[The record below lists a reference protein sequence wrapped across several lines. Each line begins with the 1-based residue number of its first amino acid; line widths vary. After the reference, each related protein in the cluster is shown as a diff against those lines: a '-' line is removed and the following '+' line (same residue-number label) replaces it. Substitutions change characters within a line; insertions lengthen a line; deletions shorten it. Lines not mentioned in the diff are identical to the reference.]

1 MDERKKEFIKIYCG
15 IAGWLVFF
23 IPICKI
29 TPNGAVIR
37 AAFPDKY
44 VPLSEFIKYKSNN
57 LHIDWS
63 LLALELLLL
72 TFIFICI
79 YLSNENESKSDTKDK
94 KKE

>member
-23 IPICKI
+23 IPIYQM
-29 TPNGAVIR
+29 TPKGVVIR
-37 AAFPDKY
+37 AALPDKY
-44 VPLSEFIKYKSNN
+44 IPLLEFIKYKSKNIY
-57 LHIDWS
+57 IDWS